1 MLNIY
6 FLDNRL
12 MVVGDDFSRSF
23 HRHYFF
29 QIMISP
35 HLPFRAIL
43 KDGTEKEGHVILINS
58 NMEHRCLI
66 NDPSLSLFI
75 DPEGPLG
82 ELFTEL
88 FTNCS
93 LRAFPIDVLKYSLND
108 IVAFLTEPEVGCAE
122 AAALS
127 DSITESF
134 FPGRAK
140 GDSPDSPIKTI
151 LEYIPSVP
159 DKKIQVSELAR
170 IAGLSESRLMHLF
183 KEKMGI
189 SIRRYLLWKR
199 LLDALL
205 LIDEGESMTMA
216 AMEAGFS
223 DYAHFSRTF
232 KENFGTS
239 LKSIFRN
246 SRFVHVSFCHS

>member
-1 MLNIY
+1 MNIY

-12 MVVGDDFSRSF
+12 LVAGDDFSRSY
-23 HRHYFF
+23 HRHYFY

-35 HLPFRAIL
+35 HAPFIARL
-43 KDGTEKEGHVILINS
+43 KDGSEKEGHIMLINS
-58 NMEHRCLI
+58 NLEHCCLI
-66 NDPSLSLFI
+66 NSPSLSLFI
-75 DPEGPLG
+75 DPESPLG
-82 ELFTEL
+82 DLFIQLIPEG
-88 FTNCS
+88 S
-93 LRAFPIDVLKYSLND
+93 LQTAPLDILGTTLNG
-108 IVAFLTEPEVGCAE
+108 ILSFLSEKEHRCTD

-127 DSITESF
+127 NHIVELL
-134 FPGRAK
+134 FPGHKMIGPADTRIAAV
-140 GDSPDSPIKTI
+140 
-151 LEYIPSVP
+151 LNYIPTVP

-183 KEKMGI
+183 RETMGI

-199 LLDALL
+199 LLDGLS
-205 LIDEGESMTMA
+205 LIDKGESMTMA

>member
-1 MLNIY
+1 MNIY
-6 FLDNRL
+6 FLHNRL
-12 MVVGDDFSRSF
+12 LVAGEDFSRSY
-23 HRHYFF
+23 HRHYFY

-35 HLPFRAIL
+35 QAPFQARL
-43 KDGTEKEGHVILINS
+43 KDGTEKEGHIMLINS
-58 NMEHRCLI
+58 NVEHRCLI
-66 NDPSLSLFI
+66 GSPSLSLFI
-75 DPEGPLG
+75 DPEGPTGDLFIQLIPEGSLQTAPLDILG
-82 ELFTEL
+82 T
-88 FTNCS
+88 T
-93 LRAFPIDVLKYSLND
+93 LKG
-108 IVAFLTEPEVGCAE
+108 IQAFLTEKEHRCAD

-127 DSITESF
+127 NRIVESF
-134 FPGRAK
+134 FPGQIKNSRA
-140 GDSPDSPIKTI
+140 DARITALLD
-151 LEYIPSVP
+151 YIPSVP

-183 KEKMGI
+183 GETMGI

-199 LLDALL
+199 LLDGLL
-205 LIDEGESMTMA
+205 LIDKGESMTMA
-216 AMEAGFS
+216 ALEAGFS